1 MFVTPPPSNSF
12 IYVPSSLII
21 SIFAFF
27 GSIQYIAPWQCQQNV
42 TRGEFFLEDMM
53 KISSFWVSVFCYV
66 YFIWLDYMYSSVLCS
81 LALSTSAPPPR
92 APPPSPSNLFLF
104 MCAWVLG
111 IIYLFIN
118 PLYLSL
124 LSLLFREYTVH
135 CPVAVSAKDDARRFF
150 FLEDTMKFNSFWVS
164 VFFYVYFICFS
175 YMYGSVL

>member
-1 MFVTPPPSNSF
+1 MFFFAMFSIALMICLWHTTPSNSF
-12 IYVPSSLII
+12 IYVHFYLC
-21 SIFAFF
+21 FF

-42 TRGEFFLEDMM
+42 MWGEFFLEDMM

-66 YFIWLDYMYSSVLCS
+66 YFIWLNYMYSSVLCS
-81 LALSTSAPPPR
+81 LPLSTSAPPPR

-124 LSLLFREYTVH
+124 LSLLFRKYTVH

-150 FLEDTMKFNSFWVS
+150 F
-164 VFFYVYFICFS
+164 
-175 YMYGSVL
+175 